1 MDKYDIRAQLLQLSK
16 IEYTN
21 MREAFII
28 FNDYLLKKISYI
40 WPITFAKRD
49 SLFDGLNKIFSIT
62 YYCSYS

>member
-28 FNDYLLKKISYI
+28 FNDYL
-40 WPITFAKRD
+40 
-49 SLFDGLNKIFSIT
+49 
-62 YYCSYS
+62 